1 MDFIFPAVFYKD
13 EENDDYLVAFE
24 DVRIYCEGK
33 TIEDAFFTARRYLR
47 DFCKLSL
54 KMFGEVREKPRTYL
68 EAKQNHK
75 KDVVLLVDAE
85 VKALSKKQEEELLDI
100 E

>member
-54 KMFGEVREKPRTYL
+54 KMFGEVREKPRTYF
-68 EAKQNHK
+68 EARQNHK
-75 KDVVLLVDAE
+75 NEVVLLVDAE
-85 VKALSKKQEEELLDI
+85 VKALSKKQEEELSGI

>member
-33 TIEDAFFTARRYLR
+33 TIEDAFFTARRYLK

-54 KMFGEVREKPRTYL
+54 KMFGEVRERPRTYL
-68 EAKQNHK
+68 EARQNHK
-75 KDVVLLVDAE
+75 NEIVLLVDAE
-85 VKALSKKQEEELLDI
+85 VKALSKKQEENLLEI

>member
-33 TIEDAFFTARRYLR
+33 TIEDAFFTARRYLK

-68 EAKQNHK
+68 EARQNHK
-75 KDVVLLVDAE
+75 HEVVLLVDAE
-85 VKALSKKQEEELLDI
+85 VKALSKKQEEELLEI
-100 E
+100 

>member
-13 EENDDYLVAFE
+13 EENEDYLVAFE

-68 EAKQNHK
+68 EARQNHK
-75 KDVVLLVDAE
+75 NEVVLLVDAE
-85 VKALSKKQEEELLDI
+85 VKALSKKQEEELLGI

>member
-85 VKALSKKQEEELLDI
+85 VKAVSKKQEEELLGI

>member
-68 EAKQNHK
+68 EVKQNHK

>member
-13 EENDDYLVAFE
+13 EENKDYLVAFE

-68 EAKQNHK
+68 EARQNHK
-75 KDVVLLVDAE
+75 NEVVLLVDAE
-85 VKALSKKQEEELLDI
+85 VKALSKKQEEELLGI

>member
-68 EAKQNHK
+68 EAKLNHK

>member
-68 EAKQNHK
+68 ESRRNHK
-75 KDVVLLVDAE
+75 NDIVLLVDAE
-85 VKALSKKQEEELLDI
+85 VKALSKKQEEELLEI

>member
-85 VKALSKKQEEELLDI
+85 VKALSKKQEEELLGI